1 MPRPI
6 VRTLDTCTGSP
17 RIDGTRLTCA
27 NVVMLLHFTL
37 TIGQFLETHDYLT
50 LDDILEALR
59 YCSAQQC
66 LIDKPDNFC
75 CGCTLDLRPEE
86 PPSYFLSSFADLQEY
101 CDAGVSGYAYLGSPE
116 QYERDEEPED
126 LWILAKACLNSI
138 LASP

>member
-6 VRTLDTCTGSP
+6 VTTSDTCTGSP
-17 RIDGTRLTCA
+17 RIDGTRLICA
-27 NVVMLLHFTL
+27 DVVMALHYSIS
-37 TIGQFLETHDYLT
+37 IGEYLGTYDYLT

-75 CGCTLDLRPEE
+75 CGCSLDLRPEE
-86 PPSYFLSSFADLQEY
+86 PPSYFLSSFSEIQKFSESEA
-101 CDAGVSGYAYLGSPE
+101 SGYAYLGTPE
-116 QYERDEEPED
+116 QYERDKIPED
-126 LWILAKACLNSI
+126 LWILAKGCMNSI